1 MPPTP
6 RQQRLVKAGI
16 LTIAALLL
24 GSAAYAL
31 VTFPPAVSPYY
42 PKCQLH
48 SLTGLHCPGCGM
60 TRFASALL
68 QGDLPQAAAYNA
80 LGLVALPF
88 AAVWTLQQVWA
99 WLWGATPRRWFSPK
113 WYERVSISFVGVM
126 AVFFV
131 LRNLPVA
138 PFTLLAPHELPR

>member
-6 RQQRLVKAGI
+6 RQQRVVKAGI
-16 LTIAALLL
+16 LGVVSLLL
-24 GSAAYAL
+24 GSAAYVL
-31 VTFPPAVSPYY
+31 VTFPPAGSPYY

-60 TRFASALL
+60 TRFAAALL
-68 QGDLPQAAAYNA
+68 HGDLPQAAAYNA
-80 LGLVALPF
+80 LGIVALPF
-88 AAVWTLQQVWA
+88 VAVWVLQHVWA
-99 WLWGATPRRWFSPK
+99 WLWGVTPRRWFTPK
-113 WYERVSISFVGVM
+113 WYSRVSAVFVAVL

-131 LRNLPVA
+131 LRNVPVA